1 MAKDYYAIL
10 GVSRAA
16 DSSTIHSAFRAL
28 ARQYHPDAGT
38 GSSPSKF
45 RDALEAYQ
53 TLSDPARR
61 RQHDI
66 DLGGPPLSQRVVAE
80 PLFDPAR
87 SPFHSMAFVS
97 TDFDELMKNLLRS
110 IELDSYIESLS
121 YYQSLCAIDITAS
134 SLTRIAGCRAVNIA
148 RINGDCVGG
157 ALPAPTRFADTEQV
171 IWKEP
176 DIVHQS

>member
-28 ARQYHPDAGT
+28 ARQYHPDAGR
-38 GSSPSKF
+38 GSSTTKF

-61 RQHDI
+61 RQYDETA
-66 DLGGPPLSQRVVAE
+66 PSQRVVVE

-87 SPFHSMAFVS
+87 SPVHSMAFVS
-97 TDFDELMKNLLRS
+97 TDFDELMKDLLRS
-110 IELDSYIESLS
+110 IELQFHSEFL
-121 YYQSLCAIDITAS
+121 
-134 SLTRIAGCRAVNIA
+134 
-148 RINGDCVGG
+148 
-157 ALPAPTRFADTEQV
+157 
-171 IWKEP
+171 
-176 DIVHQS
+176 

>member
-38 GSSPSKF
+38 SSSPSKF

-66 DLGGPPLSQRVVAE
+66 DLDETTPSHRVEAE

-87 SPFHSMAFVS
+87 SPVHSIAFVS
-97 TDFDELMKNLLRS
+97 TDFDELMKDLLRS
-110 IELDSYIESLS
+110 IELQFHIEFL
-121 YYQSLCAIDITAS
+121 
-134 SLTRIAGCRAVNIA
+134 
-148 RINGDCVGG
+148 
-157 ALPAPTRFADTEQV
+157 
-171 IWKEP
+171 
-176 DIVHQS
+176 

>member
-28 ARQYHPDAGT
+28 ARQYHPDAGR
-38 GSSPSKF
+38 GSSTTKF

-66 DLGGPPLSQRVVAE
+66 DLDETTSSQRIVVE
-80 PLFDPAR
+80 PLFD
-87 SPFHSMAFVS
+87 SGEVTGS
-97 TDFDELMKNLLRS
+97 FD
-110 IELDSYIESLS
+110 
-121 YYQSLCAIDITAS
+121 
-134 SLTRIAGCRAVNIA
+134 GF
-148 RINGDCVGG
+148 CVY
-157 ALPAPTRFADTEQV
+157 RF
-171 IWKEP
+171 
-176 DIVHQS
+176 

>member
-66 DLGGPPLSQRVVAE
+66 DLGGPTHSQRVVAE
-80 PLFDPAR
+80 PLFEAR
-87 SPFHSMAFVS
+87 SPVHSMAFVS
-97 TDFDELMKNLLRS
+97 TDFDELMKDLLRS
-110 IELDSYIESLS
+110 IELDLYIEF
-121 YYQSLCAIDITAS
+121 
-134 SLTRIAGCRAVNIA
+134 R
-148 RINGDCVGG
+148 
-157 ALPAPTRFADTEQV
+157 
-171 IWKEP
+171 
-176 DIVHQS
+176 